1 MLRRSRSSSFSL
13 YSFASSPFF
22 AMSSKL
28 KKERYNLM
36 ALTTRKVVASVPT
49 HEKAT
54 HTPLLASSRKYIWL
68 ALNYL
73 LMSLLAIF
81 FLFPIVFM
89 IISSLKADENQLL
102 EDVTT
107 LRAFIPYGDLSLQN
121 YNDAFQRFPFGLY
134 LFNSLVIVTCIVTL
148 GLLVN
153 SLMAYAL
160 ARMTFP
166 GRKLILILVVVLVV
180 IPFESVAVP
189 LLLLVN
195 QFPWFNGATTWV
207 DSSQVQIIPF
217 IADAFSIF
225 LFYQFFIDIPKD
237 IDEAAFV
244 YGASHLRD
252 YRLAYARRSLKS
264 RLGRVA
270 GAKVEVR
277 QKSGYRP
284 PSGGGLLSIRGLAR
298 LYESRRC
305 SRLPR

>member
-22 AMSSKL
+22 ATSSQL

-36 ALTTRKVVASVPT
+36 ALTTRKIRASVPA

-54 HTPLLASSRKYIWL
+54 HTPLLPSSRKYIWL

-160 ARMTFP
+160 ARITFP
-166 GRKLILILVVVLVV
+166 GSMAQPPGLIATRYRL
-180 IPFESVAVP
+180 FP
-189 LLLLVN
+189 LLLTPSP
-195 QFPWFNGATTWV
+195 F
-207 DSSQVQIIPF
+207 SSSTSSSSTFQRTSRKQLSLTEPAI
-217 IADAFSIF
+217 
-225 LFYQFFIDIPKD
+225 Y
-237 IDEAAFV
+237 
-244 YGASHLRD
+244 ASTG
-252 YRLAYARRSLKS
+252 S
-264 RLGRVA
+264 
-270 GAKVEVR
+270 
-277 QKSGYRP
+277 
-284 PSGGGLLSIRGLAR
+284 
-298 LYESRRC
+298 
-305 SRLPR
+305 